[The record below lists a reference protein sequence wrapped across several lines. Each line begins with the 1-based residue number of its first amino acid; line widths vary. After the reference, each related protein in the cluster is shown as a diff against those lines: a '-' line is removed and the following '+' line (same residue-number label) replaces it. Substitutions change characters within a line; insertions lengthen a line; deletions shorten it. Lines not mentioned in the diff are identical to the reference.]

1 VGLYVGA
8 AVDCCEALRGVL
20 GVASRVGLDVGAA
33 VDCYCCEALLGV
45 TVARHF
51 VGFWELLR
59 VWDCMLELLL
69 ELLLTVTVARRFLG
83 LLLRGTSWGTVSCFG
98 DEKGS
103 CDGPENDFDD
113 GAENDFDEGPEVDN
127 QLRRVSIRVGIIN
140 GL

>member
-1 VGLYVGA
+1 MELVWNVGNA
-8 AVDCCEALRGVL
+8 
-20 GVASRVGLDVGAA
+20 
-33 VDCYCCEALLGV
+33 
-45 TVARHF
+45 VARHF

-59 VWDCMLELLL
+59 VWDWMLELLL

-83 LLLRGTSWGTVSCFG
+83 LLLRGASWGTGSCFG

-103 CDGPENDFDD
+103 CDGHENDFDD

-127 QLRRVSIRVGIIN
+127 QLRRVSIREGIIN

>member
-1 VGLYVGA
+1 MLRGGELVRNVGNAVARHFVGLWELLRVW
-8 AVDCCEALRGVL
+8 DCMLE
-20 GVASRVGLDVGAA
+20 
-33 VDCYCCEALLGV
+33 LLL

-59 VWDCMLELLL
+59 VWDWML

-103 CDGPENDFDD
+103 CDGPENDFD
-113 GAENDFDEGPEVDN
+113 EGPEVDN